1 MAKNN
6 YRIKCSRYANRVI
19 ATILAFIMSL
29 SVVFVVI
36 DSIAPNATANTGA
49 RIREL
54 REERGRL
61 GREIE
66 EVQARINDIE
76 FDRLSQLAQK
86 EVLDDRLELTWL
98 QIEGITEAIE
108 LYEKLI
114 IEQELEV
121 RAAQN
126 RENEQ
131 FEVYR
136 NRVRSME
143 ENGIITYLE
152 ILFDSTN
159 FSDLLARWDFVNDIM
174 RADERAYKDLITARE
189 ETQAAEETLREIR
202 ADLEEEKV
210 QLEHSESELYK
221 QIEQANELIEELMS
235 TLEGE
240 EALHQQKVTESR
252 RINAEIDRLIE
263 RQRREEEE
271 RRRREAARRAAE
283 AANNSASSNN
293 NPAVTGTGQLM
304 WPMQG
309 RVISEFGM
317 RRGRMHLGIDIMA
330 PVGTNIVAADSGRV
344 VRTGYNAGGWG
355 FFIMID
361 HGNGMRT
368 TYGHLNCRGVVSTGQ
383 TVSRGQLIGF
393 NGFSGN
399 ASANAPHLHFEVRV
413 NGRDVN
419 PRLHLP

>member
-1 MAKNN
+1 MKSNCAV
-6 YRIKCSRYANRVI
+6 RIR
-19 ATILAFIMSL
+19 ATILAFLMSI
-29 SVVFVVI
+29 SVIFLVA
-36 DSIAPNATANTGA
+36 DATTPNAQANTGA
-49 RIREL
+49 RIRAL

-61 GREIE
+61 SREIE

-76 FDRLSQLAQK
+76 FDRLSQLSQK
-86 EVLDDRLELTWL
+86 EVLDDRLNLTWM
-98 QIEGITEAIE
+98 QIESLTEAIE
-108 LYEKLI
+108 LYEELI

-131 FEVYR
+131 FEAYR

-143 ENGIITYLE
+143 ENGVITYLE
-152 ILFDSTN
+152 ILFDSTS
-159 FSDLLARWDFVNDIM
+159 FADLLARWDFVNDIM
-174 RADERAYKDLITARE
+174 RADERAYRDLIIARE
-189 ETQAAEETLREIR
+189 ETQAAEEDLRIMKAE
-202 ADLEEEKV
+202 LEEERA
-210 QLEHSESELYK
+210 QLELSESELYE
-221 QIEQANELIEELMS
+221 QIEQANELIEEIMS

-240 EALHQQKVTESR
+240 EALHQQKVAESR
-252 RINAEIDRLIE
+252 RINAEIDRLLE
-263 RQRREEEE
+263 QQRREEEE
-271 RRRREAARRAAE
+271 RRRRLAAQRAAAE
-283 AANNSASSNN
+283 NSSGNNASN
-293 NPAVTGTGQLM
+293 VTGSGQLM

-309 RVISEFGM
+309 RIISEFGM

-330 PVGTNIVAADSGRV
+330 PVGTPIVAADSGTV

-368 TYGHLNCRGVVSTGQ
+368 TYGHLNCRGVVSQGQ
-383 TVSRGQLIGF
+383 RVSRGQLIGF

-399 ASANAPHLHFEVRV
+399 ATANAPHLHFEVRV